1 MTLRRIS
8 TFAANFLLV
17 ILLSCTDHS
26 NPDPGN
32 PGQGCTR
39 VGGGPRLY
47 PCEFEIVQIDF
58 MRQSSNDASFATLTP
73 SNHDVVLPRSLAFSY
88 QPFSGGSAEILYK
101 IRLHV
106 KRIAAPA
113 FPTPE
118 GYWISDSRPMGGTA
132 DDESL
137 LAPNI
142 YYPAPSLNMA
152 VGQTIQV
159 FTKMWISVG
168 PSLPTR
174 ASLMTSIQNPATF
187 AALKAAPN
195 NYTLVRDLSEAYYLP
210 YNVTYQPEL

>member
-1 MTLRRIS
+1 MTLRQILTS
-8 TFAANFLLV
+8 AAIALFV
-17 ILLSCTDHS
+17 IVLSCTDHL
-26 NPDPGN
+26 NPNPGN
-32 PGQGCTR
+32 PSEACTR
-39 VGGGPRLY
+39 VDGSPRLY

-58 MRQSSNDASFATLTP
+58 MRQSSNDVSFATLTP
-73 SNHDVVLPRSLAFSY
+73 SNHAVVLPKSLAFSY
-88 QPFSGGSAEILYK
+88 QPFSGGSAEVLFK
-101 IRLHV
+101 IRLHI
-106 KRIAAPA
+106 KRIAPPA

-118 GYWISDSRPMGGTA
+118 GYWISDSRPLGGTA

-137 LAPNI
+137 LASNM

-168 PSLPTR
+168 PSQPTL

-210 YNVTYQPEL
+210 FDVTYEPGL

>member
-1 MTLRRIS
+1 MTFSKIFAS
-8 TFAANFLLV
+8 TAMFCLAIA
-17 ILLSCTDHS
+17 LSCTDHT
-26 NPDPGN
+26 NPDPG
-32 PGQGCTR
+32 GQTCTR
-39 VGGGPRLY
+39 VNGSPRLY

-58 MRQSSNDASFATLTP
+58 MRQSSNDASFATLAP

-88 QPFSGGSAEILYK
+88 QPMSGQSAEILYK
-101 IRLHV
+101 IRLHI
-106 KRIAAPA
+106 KRVANPA
-113 FPTPE
+113 FPAPQ
-118 GYWISDSRPMGGTA
+118 GYWISDSRPLGGTA

-142 YYPAPSLNMA
+142 YYPAPTLNMA

-159 FTKMWISVG
+159 FSRMWISIG

-210 YNVTYQPEL
+210 YNVTYEPEL